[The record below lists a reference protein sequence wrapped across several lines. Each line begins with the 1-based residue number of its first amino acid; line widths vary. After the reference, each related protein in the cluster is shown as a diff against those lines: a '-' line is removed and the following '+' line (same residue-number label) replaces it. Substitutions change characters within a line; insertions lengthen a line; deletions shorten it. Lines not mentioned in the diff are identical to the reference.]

1 MHAGEEVEAFFAF
14 FASTNRVAMRRVR
27 SGHWSFGCSRS
38 SLSQQA
44 EAREL
49 QPKPSSAA
57 TCRLEFIFAYHRRV
71 HDPHEGSEQ
80 VYEPRLPGAL
90 ARAKQWLV
98 AHHMTLMAIADT
110 PHSIALGSAIGI
122 FFGFTPLYPL
132 KTLLSIAVAWI
143 FRCNKIAAAIAVTV
157 HDVAIWAMPAL
168 YIGEYQLGCWSLNR
182 PAAQRVH
189 FRQFG
194 LHDYMHWHVF
204 SRVVWPTFWPAFVG
218 SLFLA
223 IPSAVIIYFLIRLLL
238 SRARTAEKID

>member
-1 MHAGEEVEAFFAF
+1 MKPAEP
-14 FASTNRVAMRRVR
+14 
-27 SGHWSFGCSRS
+27 
-38 SLSQQA
+38 QQPA
-44 EAREL
+44 E
-49 QPKPSSAA
+49 P
-57 TCRLEFIFAYHRRV
+57 
-71 HDPHEGSEQ
+71 
-80 VYEPRLPGAL
+80 VYESRLPGPL
-90 ARAKQWLV
+90 ARLKRWLI

-143 FRCNKIAAAIAVTV
+143 FRCNNIAAAIAVTL
-157 HDVAIWAMPAL
+157 HDVLIWAMPAI
-168 YIGEYQLGCWSLNR
+168 YVAEYHLGCWSLNR

-194 LHDYMHWHVF
+194 LRDYIQWHVF

-223 IPSAVIIYFLIRLLL
+223 IPSAVIVYFLMRLLI
-238 SRARTAEKID
+238 SRARTLQKKA